1 MEHIEQ
7 AGVHSGDSACSL
19 PPYSLSGDIQD
30 RLREQTRMLALKLDV
45 VGLMNIQFAIQG
57 EDIYVLEV
65 NPRASRTVPFVSK
78 ATGVPLAKVAA
89 RCMAGVSLAEQGC
102 AEEVV
107 PDIFAVKESVFP
119 FVKFPGVDPLLGPE
133 MKSTGEVMGVGSS
146 FGIAFAK
153 AQLAAGVE
161 LPTTGRVFLSVK
173 ERDRGH
179 AIELGRE
186 LNQLGFH
193 IVSTRGTG
201 IALQQAGVECKIVNK
216 VYEGRPHIV
225 DMIKNNEID
234 FIINTTEGKQS
245 IADSYTIR
253 ASALQQKVSYTTTI
267 AGAHATVR
275 ALARLD
281 NDVVNRLQDL
291 HAKIKQGEAA

>member
-1 MEHIEQ
+1 MKCIPIHRWN
-7 AGVHSGDSACSL
+7 L
-19 PPYSLSGDIQD
+19 P
-30 RLREQTRMLALKLDV
+30 A
-45 VGLMNIQFAIQG
+45 
-57 EDIYVLEV
+57 
-65 NPRASRTVPFVSK
+65 
-78 ATGVPLAKVAA
+78 VAA
-89 RCMAGVSLAEQGC
+89 GLLVLLAPCMAGTTLKDQGFTK
-102 AEEVV
+102 EVK
-107 PDIFAVKESVFP
+107 PDYFCVKEAVFP
-119 FVKFPGVDPLLGPE
+119 FVRFPGTDVILSPE
-133 MKSTGEVMGVGSS
+133 MKSTGEVMGIGSS

-161 LPTTGRVFLSVK
+161 LPTKGRVFLSVK

-179 AIELGRE
+179 AVELGRE
-186 LNQLGFH
+186 LVEHGFE

-201 IALQQAGVECKIVNK
+201 IALQQAGITCKLVNK

-234 FIINTTEGKQS
+234 LIINTTEGRQS

-275 ALARLD
+275 ALDKLD
-281 NDVVNRLQDL
+281 NDVVIRLQDL
-291 HAKIKQGEAA
+291 HAEIKQGEAA

>member
-1 MEHIEQ
+1 M
-7 AGVHSGDSACSL
+7 
-19 PPYSLSGDIQD
+19 
-30 RLREQTRMLALKLDV
+30 
-45 VGLMNIQFAIQG
+45 
-57 EDIYVLEV
+57 
-65 NPRASRTVPFVSK
+65 PFVSK

-89 RCMAGVSLAEQGC
+89 RCMAGVSLEAQGRTK
-102 AEEVV
+102 EVV
-107 PDIFAVKESVFP
+107 PHNYAVKESVFP

-153 AQLAAGVE
+153 AQLAAGAE
-161 LPTTGRVFLSVK
+161 LPTRGRVFLSVK
-173 ERDRGH
+173 EPDRDH

-186 LNQLGFH
+186 LSERGFE
-193 IVSTRGTG
+193 IVSTRGTAM
-201 IALQQAGVECKIVNK
+201 ALMQAGVDCKIVNK

-225 DMIKNNEID
+225 DMIKNDEID

-267 AGAHATVR
+267 AGAQATIL

-291 HAKIKQGEAA
+291 HAEIKQGEAA